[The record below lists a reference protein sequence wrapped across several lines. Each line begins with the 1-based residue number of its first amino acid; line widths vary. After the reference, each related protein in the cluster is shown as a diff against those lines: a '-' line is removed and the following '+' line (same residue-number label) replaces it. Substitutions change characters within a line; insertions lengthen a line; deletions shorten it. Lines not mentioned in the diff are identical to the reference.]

1 MKRCNPISRSPDL
14 QDGNKTDRPGIRT
27 IWFSVLWANT
37 GQPKEMQSMKQKIK
51 LKVNGTPYE
60 VFVEPWKTLLDV
72 LREEIGL
79 TGVKSG
85 CEEGECGACTVLVDG
100 KAVNSCLLLAPQAQG
115 KEIVTIEGLEGEEG
129 LHPLQQAFVEHFA
142 VQCGFCTPGMILS
155 AKALLDKTPHPT
167 EEEVRV
173 ALSGNLCRC
182 TGYVKI
188 VEAVLAAGKKGD

>member
-1 MKRCNPISRSPDL
+1 
-14 QDGNKTDRPGIRT
+14 
-27 IWFSVLWANT
+27 
-37 GQPKEMQSMKQKIK
+37 MKQEIK
-51 LKVNGTPYE
+51 LKVNGAPYE

-100 KAVNSCLLLAPQAQG
+100 KAVNSCLMLAPQAQG
-115 KEIVTIEGLEGEEG
+115 KEIITIEGLEGEEG

-155 AKALLDKTPHPT
+155 AKALLDKNPHPT

-188 VEAVLAAGKKGD
+188 VEAVLAASKKGD